1 VKKIAI
7 ILNGISLRKKFFYNQ
22 VLSRL
27 QQEFYVDVFETR
39 TRRDAI
45 GLASKAVDKYLYDV
59 VIAAGGD
66 GTLNQVL
73 NGMLQGRESETKLP
87 LIGIFPIGSGNDFA
101 RSVDIT
107 AEVNQLIE
115 NLKVLKHR
123 NLDVGKIDFRNDA
136 GEKGFSY
143 FINVADAGMGPEV
156 VRMVNKSDRT
166 FGSDV
171 AYYFAILSTFFT
183 YKPMEVK
190 IKTSGWQWKNKLRTV
205 AIGNGKF
212 YGHGICIAPDAKMDD
227 GIFSS
232 FVCGD
237 VSVLEFIRHSGA
249 LKKGLKVNHPK
260 VNYDTANQIELT
272 SESPCRVE
280 ADGEL
285 LGFLPA
291 AINIIPG
298 RIKFLC

>member
-1 VKKIAI
+1 MKKIAI